1 MGAKGMGSFETCFGL
16 KSLSS
21 LKVLRSYKVGSVT
34 LFWMSGQALV
44 QKLESNN
51 LQIDFHC

>member
-1 MGAKGMGSFETCFGL
+1 MKTLKKIKIKVMGAKEMGSFETCFGL

-44 QKLESNN
+44 QN
-51 LQIDFHC
+51 